1 MSSPSYHMNIAK
13 TILQQLGGQRF
24 ITMTGARNFVAFPAP
39 GLQFDLP
46 CNSMVKNHIKRVHV
60 ILDPSDTYTVLT
72 MSKKRGQLE
81 YVEVERVS
89 GVYCDMLERIFTDMT
104 GLYTS
109 L

>member
-1 MSSPSYHMNIAK
+1 MSNSSYHMNIAR
-13 TILQQLGGQRF
+13 TILQHLGGQRF

-46 CNSMVKNHIKRVHV
+46 RNSMIKNHIKRIRV
-60 ILDPSDTYTVLT
+60 ILDPSDTYTVFA

-81 YVEVERVS
+81 YIEVERVS
-89 GVYCDMLERIFTDMT
+89 GVYCDMLEGIFTNMT